1 MLKRYNKYGDSMIIY
16 IDQIIVSD
24 IIVNYFFIK
33 LIKVIFKEKINIF
46 RLITGLLLS
55 VMSISLFFIPAKYI
69 YNLRYFIGII
79 IGFIVFYN
87 KNIKACIIQIA
98 IYYLINLSFIGT
110 LVIFNINN
118 IILLVLSMLF
128 ILVLFIISNY
138 KDKVIKD
145 KKFEYNVRINKL
157 KLI

>member
-1 MLKRYNKYGDSMIIY
+1 M
-16 IDQIIVSD
+16 
-24 IIVNYFFIK
+24 IK
-33 LIKVIFKEKINIF
+33 LD
-46 RLITGLLLS
+46 
-55 VMSISLFFIPAKYI
+55 
-69 YNLRYFIGII
+69 
-79 IGFIVFYN
+79 
-87 KNIKACIIQIA
+87 
-98 IYYLINLSFIGT
+98 YLINLSFIGT

-157 KLI
+157 KLIGYLDTGNQVYCDFIPVVFVNKKYFSSDFTLYKKILVKTVLKEEEIDIYKGPLLTLNKKGYFVYYSFIES